1 MKLLVLYIIHLF
13 FFINIGSFKCQVISK
28 ENKEIK
34 IDLFKYGEV
43 QDFNDPSDVEIEKQL
58 RQFESKIKD
67 ENFVD
72 KLKKKGLD
80 LKSISGVL
88 EEYAK
93 IKKTGNFISNI
104 KNSKVEN
111 KIKITNEKFN
121 RSKNSKFHKKNQI
134 KNKSK
139 KSEESDESEESEE
152 SETKSTD
159 ISEFDNIIVDE
170 SLSSDN
176 KKYSKDS
183 HSRKIKKPLIIN
195 FKDKSNLDSKE
206 KVQLAQNTKFK
217 TSARNL
223 IITKPNVQIKSCEED
238 TPPKNNS
245 SPKNNNRNNRDP
257 KKPNHDLMPLKECNK
272 NWDYTL
278 HGDDWMCMCQVGS
291 HQSPINIIS
300 HSTEEKKF
308 LKLKLQNKITKKLEL
323 AKSSI
328 DSYNILKKF
337 HDNIFFDFKDPELSC
352 QSETEEIPC
361 KYPVVKNTGSD
372 LTIEDDCGVL
382 VMPPH
387 LNGYK
392 CFKIEL
398 HTPAE
403 HKIDNKEFEL
413 EIQIYFK
420 LEDKR
425 IIDQNTMDLISLV
438 LLFKGVDDYNI
449 SNLDL
454 EDGPLMNHP
463 FLDLLDLDKLPYKK
477 GHARMLTKYFNFN
490 LLLDPSLQPMKLKS
504 NKNNF
509 TQSNQ
514 SIDKFLDKCKNCKPK
529 DSVLQAINDLTY
541 DKNHPLN
548 EFYFYTGSLNKPP
561 CDENVLYII
570 NPNILYAP
578 MEQII
583 VKKIFGKFIFICLL
597 NFVYKFFI
605 VENFSVYCTLWK

>member
-217 TSARNL
+217 TTARNL

-257 KKPNHDLMPLKECNK
+257 KKPNHDLMPLKE
-272 NWDYTL
+272 
-278 HGDDWMCMCQVGS
+278 
-291 HQSPINIIS
+291 
-300 HSTEEKKF
+300 
-308 LKLKLQNKITKKLEL
+308 
-323 AKSSI
+323 
-328 DSYNILKKF
+328 
-337 HDNIFFDFKDPELSC
+337 
-352 QSETEEIPC
+352 
-361 KYPVVKNTGSD
+361 
-372 LTIEDDCGVL
+372 
-382 VMPPH
+382 
-387 LNGYK
+387 
-392 CFKIEL
+392 
-398 HTPAE
+398 
-403 HKIDNKEFEL
+403 
-413 EIQIYFK
+413 
-420 LEDKR
+420 
-425 IIDQNTMDLISLV
+425 
-438 LLFKGVDDYNI
+438 
-449 SNLDL
+449 
-454 EDGPLMNHP
+454 
-463 FLDLLDLDKLPYKK
+463 
-477 GHARMLTKYFNFN
+477 
-490 LLLDPSLQPMKLKS
+490 
-504 NKNNF
+504 
-509 TQSNQ
+509 
-514 SIDKFLDKCKNCKPK
+514 
-529 DSVLQAINDLTY
+529 
-541 DKNHPLN
+541 
-548 EFYFYTGSLNKPP
+548 
-561 CDENVLYII
+561 
-570 NPNILYAP
+570 
-578 MEQII
+578 
-583 VKKIFGKFIFICLL
+583 
-597 NFVYKFFI
+597 
-605 VENFSVYCTLWK
+605 